1 MIGGESPSGAGSPP
15 ERLVLANCLVSTPSP
30 LQCTLYM
37 GALQLDT
44 VYPREALVHMLPIPG
59 AWQGAWET
67 QARVQFADLHLF
79 SRTYKQTTY
88 MAHGFV
94 TWNTYIHKC
103 LQLHGNQGRVQF
115 ADLHLFWYTYK
126 NVS

>member
-79 SRTYKQTTY
+79 SSHMCT
-88 MAHGFV
+88 
-94 TWNTYIHKC
+94 
-103 LQLHGNQGRVQF
+103 L
-115 ADLHLFWYTYK
+115 YTQIECAWHMDY
-126 NVS
+126 VHTS